1 MSLALLVYSLPQH
14 TLEYKAVL
22 TRVHIQMPVLAHT
35 GAYQPL
41 CFQHKTHLNLNAAVI
56 TLANSKATH

>member
-1 MSLALLVYSLPQH
+1 MSLAILVYSLPQH
-14 TLEYKAVL
+14 NLEYKAVA
-22 TRVHIQMPVLAHT
+22 TRGHIQMPVLAHT
-35 GAYQPL
+35 GTYQPL